1 MAYAPLLRGLKLC
14 KVFLKGILT
23 YEVNGKFLEGI
34 FTYQS
39 DWEAHGMSFCDG
51 ERLKKSGDF

>member
-1 MAYAPLLRGLKLC
+1 MLLRGLKLC
-14 KVFLKGILT
+14 KVFLKGILM

>member
-1 MAYAPLLRGLKLC
+1 MAYSMLLRGLKLC

-23 YEVNGKFLEGI
+23 YEVNGIFLEGI

-39 DWEAHGMSFCDG
+39 VGSSWDEVSVM
-51 ERLKKSGDF
+51 ERG